1 MKCIGAQK
9 RVNDAKLARLG
20 FVRRALTRKTYMA
33 SNVLLCSHYWR
44 LFGLSSST
52 TGGVP
57 ILVMREGA
65 NRSRGREAQHNNIM
79 AAKVVAESVR
89 SALGPKGMDKMLVD
103 SFGDVTI
110 TSDGRTILDEMDVQH
125 PAAKML
131 VEVAKTQDKEAG
143 DGTTSAVIIAGELLS
158 RAEELIDKNIH
169 PTVII
174 DGYRKAADKALV
186 TLEKI
191 AIPIDLKST
200 EYLKKAASTS
210 MGSKLV
216 AEYKDYLADLAVKA
230 MMAVVEKQ
238 ADGTFR
244 ADVDD
249 VKVEKKTGESLK
261 ETSLISGIVLDKEIV
276 HSGMPK
282 RLEKAKIALLDAS
295 LENEKPE
302 MDAKISIES
311 PEQIEAF
318 LNQEE
323 TMLKDMVE
331 KVLATGTNVVICQK
345 GIDDMAQ
352 HFLARK
358 GVIAIRRAKKS
369 DMEKLARAT
378 GAKII
383 SSIDALAASD
393 LGYAA
398 LVEERKTGDDKMTYI
413 EGCKNPKSVTLLIR
427 GGTQRMIAEA
437 ERSIHDGLCVVKDL
451 IEDPRIVA
459 GGSAPEM
466 EMANVIK
473 KYAQTVQGREQL
485 AITIFAESLEA
496 IATTLAENAGLD
508 TVDILSELRTRHQK
522 GETWAGIDV
531 LAGKVEDMTK
541 INVYEP
547 LAVKKQIIKSA
558 NEAASM
564 ILKID
569 DVIASQKM
577 KSPPMPPGG
586 GMPGG
591 MGGMGGMSGGMM

>member
-1 MKCIGAQK
+1 M
-9 RVNDAKLARLG
+9 
-20 FVRRALTRKTYMA
+20 
-33 SNVLLCSHYWR
+33 
-44 LFGLSSST
+44 SSST
-52 TGGVP
+52 AGGVP
-57 ILVMREGA
+57 ILVMKEGS

-174 DGYRKAADKALV
+174 DGYRKAADKALE

-191 AIPIDLKST
+191 AITIDRKSS

-210 MGSKLV
+210 MGSKIV

-230 MMAVVEKQ
+230 MLAVAEKQ

-261 ETSLISGIVLDKEIV
+261 DTSLISGIVLDKEIV

-282 RLEKAKIALLDAS
+282 RMEKAKIALLDAS

-302 MDAKISIES
+302 MDTKISIES
-311 PEQIEAF
+311 PDQIEAF
-318 LNQEE
+318 LKEEE
-323 TMLKDMVE
+323 TMLRNMVDE
-331 KVLATGTNVVICQK
+331 VLASGANVVVCQK

-352 HFLARK
+352 HFMSRK

-383 SSIDALAASD
+383 SNIDALTASD

-398 LVEERKTGDDKMTYI
+398 LVEERRTGDDKMTYI

-427 GGTQRMIAEA
+427 GGTQRMTAEA

-485 AITIFAESLEA
+485 AIIIFAESLEA
-496 IATTLAENAGLD
+496 IATTLAENAGVD
-508 TVDILSELRTRHQK
+508 PVDILSELRTRHQK

-558 NEAASM
+558 SEAASM

-577 KSPPMPPGG
+577 KTPPMPPG

-591 MGGMGGMSGGMM
+591 MGGMPGGMM

>member
-1 MKCIGAQK
+1 
-9 RVNDAKLARLG
+9 
-20 FVRRALTRKTYMA
+20 
-33 SNVLLCSHYWR
+33 
-44 LFGLSSST
+44 LSSST
-52 TGGVP
+52 TRGVP
-57 ILVMREGA
+57 IRVIKEGSD
-65 NRSRGREAQHNNIM
+65 RSRGREAQHNNIM

-174 DGYRKAADKALV
+174 DGYRKAADKALE

-191 AIPIDLKST
+191 AIPIDLKSS

-210 MGSKLV
+210 MGSKIV

-230 MMAVVEKQ
+230 MLAVAEKQ
-238 ADGTFR
+238 ADNTFR

-261 ETSLISGIVLDKEIV
+261 DTILISGIVLDKEIV

-282 RLEKAKIALLDAS
+282 RMEKAKIALLDAS

-302 MDAKISIES
+302 MDTKISIES
-311 PEQIEAF
+311 PDQIEAF
-318 LNQEE
+318 LKEEE
-323 TMLKDMVE
+323 TMLRNIVD
-331 KVLATGTNVVICQK
+331 KVLASGANVVVCQK

-352 HFLARK
+352 HFMARK

-383 SSIDALAASD
+383 SNIDALTASD

-398 LVEERKTGDDKMTYI
+398 LVEERRTGDDKMTYI

-427 GGTQRMIAEA
+427 GGTQRMTAEA

-496 IATTLAENAGLD
+496 IATTLAENAGVD
-508 TVDILSELRTRHQK
+508 QVDILSELRTRHQK

-577 KSPPMPPGG
+577 KTPPMPPG

-591 MGGMGGMSGGMM
+591 MGGMGGMPGGMM